1 MYLYAVAIFNDIF
14 RAALLSALAGAIMRC
29 PHLITAFLHSQY
41 FGVRG
46 VILRRKGKL
55 GHGNHKPVDS
65 NQVRPPIRHAGDAV
79 DISSSLEAIVWIS
92 NYGYSCRP
100 RLPWI
105 LARL

>member
-14 RAALLSALAGAIMRC
+14 RAALLYNALSSSHYRLSSLTVFWSTGSNTQTR
-29 PHLITAFLHSQY
+29 
-41 FGVRG
+41 
-46 VILRRKGKL
+46 KL

-92 NYGYSCRP
+92 NYGYSCR
-100 RLPWI
+100 LGC
-105 LARL
+105 LGS